1 MMTTTFEMNAPCM
14 FDLRSLLHAHG
25 WIDLLPNFL
34 HANGNGF
41 ERVEALPGGQVVLL
55 RMSEESGGGLK
66 KIIAHVQHTQ
76 RISQK
81 DLDELRA
88 RVTRMLR
95 LDEDFEEFYALCSR
109 ARAPWNQMPA
119 GWGRLLRS
127 PTVFED
133 LVKVICTTNMQ
144 WGGTKRMVSEL
155 VNNYGKPF
163 AEQACLKCF
172 PNPSEIAA
180 IPFTQFQSSLRL
192 GYRAAYV
199 HELAVRMLENPQD
212 FNFLNDHRMPAQELK
227 KNLLGIKGIGNYAAA
242 SMLMLLGC
250 YDAIPVDSVFRTFMR
265 RKYCPDSQIDLQRI
279 DALYAKWGKWKFLAY
294 WYELLSEEKES
305 SNND

>member
-1 MMTTTFEMNAPCM
+1 MMTTTFEMNAPGM
-14 FDLRSLLHAHG
+14 FDLRNLLHAHG
-25 WIDLLPNFL
+25 WIDLLPNAL
-34 HANGNGF
+34 HANGNVL
-41 ERVEALPGGQVVLL
+41 ERVDALASGQVVLL
-55 RMSEESGGGLK
+55 RVSERTAGSQK
-66 KIIAHVQHTQ
+66 KIVAYVQHTQ

-88 RVTRMLR
+88 GVKRMLR
-95 LDEDFEEFYALCSR
+95 LDENFEEFYALCSH
-109 ARAPWNQMPA
+109 AGAPWNQMPV

-144 WGGTKRMVSEL
+144 WAGTKRMVSEL
-155 VNNYGKPF
+155 VSNFGKPF
-163 AEQACLKCF
+163 PEQACLKCF
-172 PNPSEIAA
+172 PNPLEIAS
-180 IPFTQFQSSLRL
+180 IPLAQFQSALRL

-212 FNFLNDHRMPAQELK
+212 FDFLNDHGMPALELK

-250 YDAIPVDSVFRTFMR
+250 YDAIPIDSVFRTFIR
-265 RKYCPDSQIDLQRI
+265 QKYFSLAQIDLQQV
-279 DALYAKWGKWKFLAY
+279 DAIYAKWGKWKFLAY
-294 WYELLSEEKES
+294 WYELLNEEEKS
-305 SNND
+305 SGND